1 MSKEFGSQEE
11 VEKVMKAYKIRTR
24 DLEMRTI
31 EDFMDGESAR
41 IWEARY
47 NYFYKKKKVKVELL
61 RKILKQ

>member
-1 MSKEFGSQEE
+1 
-11 VEKVMKAYKIRTR
+11 MKAYKIRTR

-47 NYFYKKKKVKVELL
+47 TYFYKKKKAKVELL

>member
-1 MSKEFGSQEE
+1 LSKEFGSQEE

-47 NYFYKKKKVKVELL
+47 SYFYKKKKVKVELL